1 MLILTHP
8 SFLSL
13 SLFIYL
19 FILAC
24 DMFLDVVTT
33 SLLCLRLPPK
43 GVLENVI
50 DDVLYT
56 VFIGSVTS
64 VVGKIQRRHASN
76 TTI

>member
-1 MLILTHP
+1 
-8 SFLSL
+8 
-13 SLFIYL
+13 
-19 FILAC
+19 
-24 DMFLDVVTT
+24 MFLDVVTT